1 MNSKSFPYQK
11 VTRFVAFPMLPVK
24 LQSKNQTLDE
34 VALIDSG
41 AEMSI
46 LPYDMGL
53 SLSLNWEKAQMGT
66 GLAGRVKPE
75 DSRFVFI
82 DLSVESFKPFK
93 NIFLWVKMN
102 NMRLIVGQANFLA
115 HFDVLLSARKQ
126 EFTLHEIE
134 EEL

>member
-11 VTRFVAFPMLPVK
+11 VTRFVAFPMLPMQ
-24 LQSKNQTLDE
+24 LQSKDQAFE
-34 VALIDSG
+34 EIALVDSG
-41 AEMSI
+41 AEMSV

-53 SLSLNWEKAQMGT
+53 RLGLDWEKAQMGT

-126 EFTLHEIE
+126 EFTLYEVE
-134 EEL
+134 ETV